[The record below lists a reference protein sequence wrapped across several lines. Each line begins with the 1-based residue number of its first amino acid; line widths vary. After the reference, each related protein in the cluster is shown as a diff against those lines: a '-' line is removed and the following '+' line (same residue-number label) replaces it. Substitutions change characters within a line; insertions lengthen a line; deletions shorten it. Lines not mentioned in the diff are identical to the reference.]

1 MTKLTRVTKQTRVM
15 LEQYEVRISG
25 LKENYSILR
34 EDLAKLDRK
43 SICYETNAINILMR
57 MKEIRDEYRTLENV
71 ILSIKA
77 ANEEFV

>member
-1 MTKLTRVTKQTRVM
+1 MTKSTRITKQTRVM
-15 LEQYEVRISG
+15 LEQYEMRISG
-25 LKENYSILR
+25 LKESYSILG

-43 SICYETNAINILMR
+43 SIRYEINAINFLVR

-77 ANEEFV
+77 ANEELV